1 MNDYRILQG
10 VWVAQC
16 MLGSVKLS
24 VNSIFARI
32 GKQKQKQARLN
43 RIILGGG
50 GALHIDQGAI
60 ASCFTALWC
69 IYLPPTSMIRA
80 GFISCEHS

>member
-1 MNDYRILQG
+1 MFFLMDQLMNDYRILQG

-50 GALHIDQGAI
+50 GGGGRY
-60 ASCFTALWC
+60 T
-69 IYLPPTSMIRA
+69 
-80 GFISCEHS
+80 